1 MQGCLLGKILRTA
14 ITAKRDY
21 DCRVERFQLL
31 INDVGEKHG
40 NHGIVVYL
48 EDSKKILDAMNAN
61 NATDEDFLK
70 IYDDTVTNMIVLLDE
85 LKYDDAYSLL
95 LSMLTGLKANYSLT

>member
-21 DCRVERFQLL
+21 DCRVERFQTL
-31 INDVGEKHG
+31 ISHVGEKHG

-48 EDSKKILDAMNAN
+48 EDSKKIS
-61 NATDEDFLK
+61 K
-70 IYDDTVTNMIVLLDE
+70 
-85 LKYDDAYSLL
+85 
-95 LSMLTGLKANYSLT
+95 

>member
-21 DCRVERFQLL
+21 DCRVERFQTL
-31 INDVGEKHG
+31 ISHVGEKHG

-48 EDSKKILDAMNAN
+48 EDSKKILDAMTAN
-61 NATDEDFLK
+61 NATDDDFLK
-70 IYDDTVTNMIVLLDE
+70 IYDDTVSNMIVLLDE
-85 LKYDDAYSLL
+85 LKYDESYDLL
-95 LSMLTGLKANYSLT
+95 LSMLSGLKTKYSVV